1 MMKAKSKDRIVK
13 VGCCGFGLSRAKYAA
28 KFSTVEVQQ
37 TFYQPPKVSTLN
49 KWRAEVPSNFDFA
62 IKAWQIITHSCSSPT
77 YRRLRTDFSQNSLAA
92 AGNFNSSTI
101 VKEAWDVTLACA
113 DALNATHILFQCP
126 ASFKPTETN
135 ISNMRKF
142 FHSVEYPEN
151 RLLCWEPRG
160 TAWTADI
167 VLDLCTELNLVHVV
181 DPFVARTVTTENF
194 YFRMHGRT
202 GWRHEFTDDE
212 LDALSA
218 LLPERSSGCVY
229 FNNVSMVEDA
239 SNFDKKLLRG

>member
-13 VGCCGFGLSRAKYAA
+13 VGCCGFGLSRAKYAD

-37 TFYQPPKVSTLN
+37 TFYQPPKVSTLQ
-49 KWRAEVPSNFDFA
+49 KWRAEVPSAFEFS
-62 IKAWQIITHSCSSPT
+62 IKAWQLITHASSSPT
-77 YRRLRTDFSQNSLAA
+77 YRRLRSDFSQTSLAT
-92 AGNFNSSTI
+92 AGNFNCSTI
-101 VKEAWDVTLACA
+101 VKEAWAATLDCA

-126 ASFKPTETN
+126 ASFKPTERN
-135 ISNMRKF
+135 ISNMREF
-142 FHSVEYPEN
+142 FRTIEYPEN

-160 TAWTADI
+160 TEWTSEI

-181 DPFVARTVTTENF
+181 DPFVARTVTPENF

-212 LDALSA
+212 LDALSV
-218 LLPERSSGCVY
+218 LLPERSSGRVY

-239 SNFDKKLLRG
+239 GKFEKKLLWG